1 MVVEPP
7 PARAT
12 AAAADGPLAPA
23 GAAPEAAPEA
33 APGAGTAAVVEV
45 PGVALLGKGMSDVA
59 MRFLRIGGARYG
71 AQKWFLLLI

>member
-1 MVVEPP
+1 MVVEP

-23 GAAPEAAPEA
+23 GAAPEAAL
-33 APGAGTAAVVEV
+33 GAGTAAVVEV